1 MLGPEGQGGS
11 ENLLAPRA
19 ASVGLR
25 LHCVE
30 VEDSK
35 TERLG
40 AQGSRVLSRKTPRA
54 SFLPIPGSQLF
65 CTLKGS
71 ATHPSLL
78 GAVLQIDGLEE
89 KLSRCRKDLEAV
101 NSRLHGAELS
111 PEARKSLE
119 KEKNSLMSKA
129 SNYEKELQLLR
140 QENRR
145 NMVLSVAI
153 FILLTFIYAC
163 WTM

>member
-1 MLGPEGQGGS
+1 M
-11 ENLLAPRA
+11 
-19 ASVGLR
+19 GLR

-71 ATHPSLL
+71 ATHPALL

-111 PEARKSLE
+111 PEARYCVCPCLSFLQPPSSAWGPGPGLPFTLPLATGYWGPRSLVRCPGVPAAPQMGGKGLE
-119 KEKNSLMSKA
+119 
-129 SNYEKELQLLR
+129 Q
-140 QENRR
+140 
-145 NMVLSVAI
+145 
-153 FILLTFIYAC
+153 
-163 WTM
+163 